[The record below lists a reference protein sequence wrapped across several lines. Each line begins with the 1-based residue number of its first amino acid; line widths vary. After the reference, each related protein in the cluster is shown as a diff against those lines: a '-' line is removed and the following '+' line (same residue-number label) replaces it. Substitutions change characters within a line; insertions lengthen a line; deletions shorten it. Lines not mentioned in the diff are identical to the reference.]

1 MRMIEIDYEAQP
13 PIDGYGPGGFR
24 IGGNWHDGSLLL
36 MPDGLLPIPHQL
48 SVNMLTPVLSAREML
63 DVLLIGMGADIAPL
77 PRDMRQALDDAGIE
91 WEENPGEGCPRFPGR
106 PWGLASPGSYEGQG
120 SYSSPSSNRSTC
132 RCSGL
137 TPRISPVSGFRCC

>member
-77 PRDMRQALDDAGIE
+77 PRDMRQALDDAGI
-91 WEENPGEGCPRFPGR
+91 
-106 PWGLASPGSYEGQG
+106 GLDIMST
-120 SYSSPSSNRSTC
+120 PSAC
-132 RCSGL
+132 RTYNVLL
-137 TPRISPVSGFRCC
+137 TEDRRVAALLLAV